1 VKLPTK
7 WTDAATEVGRFREGR
22 VRRKKIREEK
32 GRRKKIKGRKKVEQS
47 RSTVFSNVLGLRRVE
62 K

>member
-1 VKLPTK
+1 VKLPTNRI
-7 WTDAATEVGRFREGR
+7 DAATEVGRFREGR

-32 GRRKKIKGRKKVEQS
+32 GRRKKIKGRKKVEKS
-47 RSTVFSNVLGLRRVE
+47 RSTAFSNVLGLRRVE